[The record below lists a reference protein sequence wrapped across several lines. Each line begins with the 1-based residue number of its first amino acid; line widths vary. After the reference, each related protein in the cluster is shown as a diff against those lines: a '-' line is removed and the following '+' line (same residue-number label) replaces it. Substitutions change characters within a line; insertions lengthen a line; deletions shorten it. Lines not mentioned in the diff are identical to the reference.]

1 MIAEMKTNYKKE
13 ENIKIKVVIPILEK
27 LGYKISN
34 MTFEHEVFKGKKYC
48 DIAINIRADEYLY
61 IEVKRGDYSIANKDI
76 MQLSNY
82 LNTAG
87 IEWGIITNGSKC
99 ILINNN
105 IKLPSSDKKV
115 LEVDINR
122 DSNNLKYFSK
132 EYLFGNRKTYYY
144 TYVAYFKGI
153 RGYKDEDQ
161 TWIVYRGTIY
171 KFIKYLEDKY
181 NDFEELEKINK
192 RDIVEFLEKECKNSR
207 RDIDSDETIKN
218 KISHINTMYEVL
230 YENKVIRNIPF
241 DKKRDDIINKFKLE
255 SKKYDLVL
263 EKRDIETIFFH
274 LEKGRNSLRN
284 KTIITL
290 ATFLGLNKSQILK
303 IRKESFDFINN
314 TIVLNGR
321 IVPLPEKIINMV
333 KELIN
338 KNESE
343 GIKGN
348 GVFYCRYNGKYK
360 LINKEVLGE
369 VLKDVQKIDEEKF
382 RKFTY
387 NRSRIMAVRI
397 LFDNGFSIDD
407 IVRITGI
414 KLTGIAKIID
424 NNEIYNKT
432 DKGLRKRIE
441 NNHPFI

>member
-87 IEWGIITNGSKC
+87 IEWGIITNGSKY

-192 RDIVEFLEKECKNSR
+192 RDIIEFLEKECRNSR

-230 YENKVIRNIPF
+230 YENKVIRNISF
-241 DKKRDDIINKFKLE
+241 DKKRDDILNKFKLE

-303 IRKESFDFINN
+303 VRKESFDFINN

-338 KNESE
+338 KNEAE

-397 LFDNGFSIDD
+397 LFDNGFSMDD

>member
-61 IEVKRGDYSIANKDI
+61 IEVKRGDYSIVNKDI

-82 LNTAG
+82 LNTTG
-87 IEWGIITNGSKC
+87 IEWGIITNGSKY

-192 RDIVEFLEKECKNSR
+192 RDIIEFLEKECKNSR

-338 KNESE
+338 KNEAE

-369 VLKDVQKIDEEKF
+369 VLKEVQKIDEEKF

>member
-1 MIAEMKTNYKKE
+1 MYKDTHFSNKKE
-13 ENIKIKVVIPILEK
+13 ENVKIKKVIPILEE
-27 LGYKISN
+27 LGYELSS

-48 DIAINIRADEYLY
+48 DIAIKVRTDQYLY
-61 IEVKRGDYSIANKDI
+61 VEVKRGDYFITDKDI

-87 IEWGIITNGSKC
+87 IEWGVITNGSKY

-181 NDFEELEKINK
+181 NDFEDLEKINK

-241 DKKRDDIINKFKLE
+241 DKKRDDILNKFKLE

-274 LEKGRNSLRN
+274 LEKGRHFLRN

-314 TIVLNGR
+314 TIVLDGR

-338 KNESE
+338 KNEAE
-343 GIKGN
+343 GIKEN

-369 VLKDVQKIDEEKF
+369 VLKEVQKIDEEKF

>member
-87 IEWGIITNGSKC
+87 IEWGIITNGSKY

-192 RDIVEFLEKECKNSR
+192 RDIIEFLEKECKNSR

-338 KNESE
+338 KNEAE

-369 VLKDVQKIDEEKF
+369 VLKEVQKIDEEKF

>member
-1 MIAEMKTNYKKE
+1 
-13 ENIKIKVVIPILEK
+13 
-27 LGYKISN
+27 
-34 MTFEHEVFKGKKYC
+34 
-48 DIAINIRADEYLY
+48 
-61 IEVKRGDYSIANKDI
+61 
-76 MQLSNY
+76 
-82 LNTAG
+82 
-87 IEWGIITNGSKC
+87 
-99 ILINNN
+99 
-105 IKLPSSDKKV
+105 
-115 LEVDINR
+115 
-122 DSNNLKYFSK
+122 
-132 EYLFGNRKTYYY
+132 
-144 TYVAYFKGI
+144 
-153 RGYKDEDQ
+153 
-161 TWIVYRGTIY
+161 
-171 KFIKYLEDKY
+171 
-181 NDFEELEKINK
+181 
-192 RDIVEFLEKECKNSR
+192 
-207 RDIDSDETIKN
+207 
-218 KISHINTMYEVL
+218 MYEVL
-230 YENKVIRNIPF
+230 YENKVIRNISF
-241 DKKRDDIINKFKLE
+241 DKKRDDILNKFKLE

-303 IRKESFDFINN
+303 VRKESFDFINN

-338 KNESE
+338 KNEAE

>member
-1 MIAEMKTNYKKE
+1 MNKRNNLLNKKE
-13 ENIKIKVVIPILEK
+13 ENIKIKIVIPILEE
-27 LGYKISN
+27 LGYELSS

-48 DIAINIRADEYLY
+48 DIAIKVRTDQYLY
-61 IEVKRGDYSIANKDI
+61 VEVKRGDYCIIDKDI

-87 IEWGIITNGSKC
+87 IEWGIITNGSKY
-99 ILINNN
+99 ILIN
-105 IKLPSSDKKV
+105 
-115 LEVDINR
+115 
-122 DSNNLKYFSK
+122 
-132 EYLFGNRKTYYY
+132 NRKTYYY

-192 RDIVEFLEKECKNSR
+192 RDIIEFLEKECRNSR

-230 YENKVIRNIPF
+230 YENKVIRNISF
-241 DKKRDDIINKFKLE
+241 DKKRDDILNKFKLE

-303 IRKESFDFINN
+303 VRKESFDFINN

-338 KNESE
+338 KNEAE

-382 RKFTY
+382 RKYTY

>member
-1 MIAEMKTNYKKE
+1 
-13 ENIKIKVVIPILEK
+13 
-27 LGYKISN
+27 
-34 MTFEHEVFKGKKYC
+34 
-48 DIAINIRADEYLY
+48 
-61 IEVKRGDYSIANKDI
+61 
-76 MQLSNY
+76 
-82 LNTAG
+82 
-87 IEWGIITNGSKC
+87 
-99 ILINNN
+99 
-105 IKLPSSDKKV
+105 
-115 LEVDINR
+115 
-122 DSNNLKYFSK
+122 
-132 EYLFGNRKTYYY
+132 
-144 TYVAYFKGI
+144 
-153 RGYKDEDQ
+153 
-161 TWIVYRGTIY
+161 
-171 KFIKYLEDKY
+171 
-181 NDFEELEKINK
+181 
-192 RDIVEFLEKECKNSR
+192 
-207 RDIDSDETIKN
+207 
-218 KISHINTMYEVL
+218 MYEVL
-230 YENKVIRNIPF
+230 YENKVIRNISF
-241 DKKRDDIINKFKLE
+241 DKKRDDILNKFKLE

-303 IRKESFDFINN
+303 VRKESFDFINN

-338 KNESE
+338 KNEAE

-382 RKFTY
+382 RKYTY

>member
-87 IEWGIITNGSKC
+87 IEWGIITNGSKY

-192 RDIVEFLEKECKNSR
+192 RDIIEFLEKECRNSR

-230 YENKVIRNIPF
+230 YENKVIRNISF
-241 DKKRDDIINKFKLE
+241 DKKRDDILNKFKLE

-303 IRKESFDFINN
+303 VRKESFDFINN

-338 KNESE
+338 KNEAE

>member
-87 IEWGIITNGSKC
+87 IEWGIITNGSKY

-338 KNESE
+338 KNEAE

-369 VLKDVQKIDEEKF
+369 VLKEVQKIDEEKF

>member
-61 IEVKRGDYSIANKDI
+61 IEVKRGDYSIVNKDI

-82 LNTAG
+82 LNTTG
-87 IEWGIITNGSKC
+87 IEWGIITNGSKY

-192 RDIVEFLEKECKNSR
+192 RDIIEFLEKECKNSR

-290 ATFLGLNKSQILK
+290 AIFLGLNKSQILK

-338 KNESE
+338 KNEAE

-369 VLKDVQKIDEEKF
+369 VLKEVQKIDEEKF

>member
-1 MIAEMKTNYKKE
+1 MYKDIHFSNKKE
-13 ENIKIKVVIPILEK
+13 ENIKIKIVIPILEE
-27 LGYKISN
+27 LGYELSS
-34 MTFEHEVFKGKKYC
+34 MSFEHEVFKGKKYC
-48 DIAINIRADEYLY
+48 DIAIKVRTDQYLY
-61 IEVKRGDYSIANKDI
+61 VEVKRGDYFITDKDI

-87 IEWGIITNGSKC
+87 IEWGIITNGSKY

-192 RDIVEFLEKECKNSR
+192 RDIIEFLEKECRNSR

-241 DKKRDDIINKFKLE
+241 DKKRDDILNKFKLE

-303 IRKESFDFINN
+303 VRKESFDFINN

-338 KNESE
+338 KNEAE

-369 VLKDVQKIDEEKF
+369 VLKEVQKIDEEKF

-424 NNEIYNKT
+424 NNEIYDKT

>member
-1 MIAEMKTNYKKE
+1 MNKRNNLLNKKE
-13 ENIKIKVVIPILEK
+13 ENIKIKIVIPILEE
-27 LGYKISN
+27 LGYELSS

-48 DIAINIRADEYLY
+48 DIAIKVRTDQYLY
-61 IEVKRGDYSIANKDI
+61 VEVKRGDYCIIDKDI

-87 IEWGIITNGSKC
+87 IEWGIITNGSKY

-192 RDIVEFLEKECKNSR
+192 RDIIEFLEKECRNSR

-230 YENKVIRNIPF
+230 YENKVIRNISF
-241 DKKRDDIINKFKLE
+241 DKKRDDILNKFKLE

-303 IRKESFDFINN
+303 VRKESFDFINN

-333 KELIN
+333 KGLIN
-338 KNESE
+338 KNEAE

-382 RKFTY
+382 RKYTY

>member
-1 MIAEMKTNYKKE
+1 MYKNTNFRNEKE
-13 ENIKIKVVIPILEK
+13 ENIKIKIVIPILEE
-27 LGYKISN
+27 LGYEVSS

-48 DIAINIRADEYLY
+48 DIAIKVRTYEYLY
-61 IEVKRGDYSIANKDI
+61 VEVKRGDYVITNKDI

-87 IEWGIITNGSKC
+87 IEWGIITNGSKY

-122 DSNNLKYFSK
+122 DRSNLKYFSK
-132 EYLFGNRKTYYY
+132 EYLFDNKKTYYY
-144 TYVAYFKGI
+144 TYAAYFKGL
-153 RGYKDEDQ
+153 RGYKDKDR
-161 TWIVYRGTIY
+161 TWRVYRGTIY

-181 NDFEELEKINK
+181 NDFEELENINK
-192 RDIVEFLEKECKNSR
+192 RDIIEFLEKECTNSR

-241 DKKRDDIINKFKLE
+241 DKKRDDILNKFKLE
-255 SKKYDLVL
+255 SMKYDLVL
-263 EKRDIETIFFH
+263 EKRDIETIYFH
-274 LEKGRNSLRN
+274 LEKGRHFLRN

-290 ATFLGLNKSQILK
+290 ATFLGLSNSQILRV
-303 IRKESFDFINN
+303 RKESFDFKNN

-333 KELIN
+333 KELIC
-338 KNESE
+338 KNEAE

-360 LINKEVLGE
+360 LINKDVLAE
-369 VLKDVQKIDEEKF
+369 VLKEIQKINEEKF